1 MEPIKGGGLANLP
14 EAASR
19 ILTDLNKNASNASY
33 ALRFAASFEGVYKV
47 LSGVS
52 NLEQMKD
59 NLKVMKNFIP
69 FNDEE
74 YEAVA
79 KVRKILD
86 SLGGIPCTACRYCTD
101 GCPMKISIP
110 DLFGCYNDKKI
121 FKRSR

>member
-1 MEPIKGGGLANLP
+1 
-14 EAASR
+14 
-19 ILTDLNKNASNASY
+19 
-33 ALRFAASFEGVYKV
+33 
-47 LSGVS
+47 
-52 NLEQMKD
+52 MKD

-121 FKRSR
+121 FNDWNSDYYYGVHTKTSGKASTCIGCQQCEHICPQHLPIIKYLKEVAETFE

>member
-1 MEPIKGGGLANLP
+1 MLILIILVLKVEKVYEVCRKFNKPILVMEPIKGGGLANLP

-59 NLKVMKNFIP
+59 HLKVIKISFLLTMRNTRRS
-69 FNDEE
+69 
-74 YEAVA
+74 A
-79 KVRKILD
+79 KVRKIF
-86 SLGGIPCTACRYCTD
+86 A
-101 GCPMKISIP
+101 IS
-110 DLFGCYNDKKI
+110 
-121 FKRSR
+121 